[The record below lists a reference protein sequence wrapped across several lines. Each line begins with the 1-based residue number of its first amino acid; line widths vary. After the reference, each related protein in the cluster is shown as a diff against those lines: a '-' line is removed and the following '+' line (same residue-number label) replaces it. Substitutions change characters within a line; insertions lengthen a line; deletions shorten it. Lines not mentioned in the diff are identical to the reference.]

1 MNALT
6 EKKTQLI
13 VIALG
18 LLYAAITYWPVPY
31 LDLKMVSRSFFLIWF
46 SGALVIGC
54 LSVVLFRNEGLR
66 SAVFVAMGFVLAVV
80 LRIIYDS
87 IGDSTSHNL
96 AGIEVV
102 IAVFYAFP
110 GGLVGAIIGRV
121 IQKKMTKKPKE

>member
-1 MNALT
+1 MNPFKD
-6 EKKTQLI
+6 KKNQLI
-13 VIALG
+13 VIFLG
-18 LLYAAITYWPVPY
+18 LLYAAITYLPVLY
-31 LDLKMVSRSFFLIWF
+31 MDVNMISRTFFLIWF

-66 SAVFVAMGFVLAVV
+66 SAVFVAMGFVLAVL

-102 IAVFYAFP
+102 VAVSYAFP
-110 GGLVGAIIGRV
+110 GALVGAIIGIV
-121 IQKKMTKKPKE
+121 IQKKNAQKS